1 MFTAK
6 LLGMLHKVGLNQVLV
21 VSDLVDLGPECC
33 MAGINDELKLV
44 SDEAVRDGLLVE
56 EVYSPSLSF

>member
-1 MFTAK
+1 
-6 LLGMLHKVGLNQVLV
+6 MLHKVGLSEVFV

-44 SDEAVRDGLLVE
+44 SDEAVRDGHLLE
-56 EVYSPSLSF
+56 EVYLQSLSF